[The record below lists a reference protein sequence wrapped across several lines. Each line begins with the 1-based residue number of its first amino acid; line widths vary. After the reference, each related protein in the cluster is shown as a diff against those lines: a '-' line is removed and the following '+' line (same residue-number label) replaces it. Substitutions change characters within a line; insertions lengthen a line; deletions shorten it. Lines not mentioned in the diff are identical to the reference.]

1 MVLKGYGI
9 EKSINTQRKWMLIP
23 YLVSSSNS
31 KALQASLAI
40 LVDEGK
46 IKWDDHQ
53 IPS

>member
-1 MVLKGYGI
+1 VDANTLFGI
-9 EKSINTQRKWMLIP
+9 AP
-23 YLVSSSNS
+23 NS